1 MVEAATP
8 KSIRALHAGVVLG
21 VLLSFLARL
30 FQVFDPAFWTSGLGD
45 WMDPYFINYLL
56 EHWYRSVTTFRDP
69 ASPPMYFPVSGTLGY
84 SHALVLYAPF
94 YVPIRFCFHP
104 FQAYSLTLFAVIG
117 TGLICLYLVF
127 RKRFGLPFLESLL
140 LMTCFMT
147 STNALDASVAVW
159 SQRASAFLIPPILL
173 LGSRARPV
181 SPKREG
187 FLRVKADGLT
197 TGVTAFLAMLLF
209 THDFHTALF
218 ALLFVVLAL
227 VSCGG
232 TSTWRWP
239 IVFWR
244 AQPPLE
250 KAAIVI
256 GALAILWTI
265 FVAVSGGAELRI
277 LGLHIR
283 SHDWRRPALVGV
295 AAVVWFAALRGPRRI
310 GSTLARLDPWIQA
323 LVFGFAAGALVF
335 VWVYLPFILSHRTF
349 PEADLLNALRS
360 QAPSE
365 WNGPLDALRQLN
377 VYRSLR
383 TFVLAFVVGGV
394 LCLPWVA
401 VDRQT
406 RRAGLW
412 LIGISVLVL
421 LMPIRLHGFSIW
433 MAVFRPLPG
442 FSAIRDPARI
452 IYVYELAAIL
462 ALAWILTRLPR
473 TLVNRVAVCVGL
485 VIVMAMDSNR
495 DVFERYRP
503 NDVYRRWVEAP
514 ITIDPACRSFFV
526 KGATPEYMSRSSH
539 MWTLYAI
546 DAMFV
551 SLDHSLPTLNG
562 YSAWAPDEWNLQSPH
577 EADYTDRVRRWI
589 ERNGLTGVCEFDL
602 VGRTMRPF

>member
-1 MVEAATP
+1 
-8 KSIRALHAGVVLG
+8 
-21 VLLSFLARL
+21 
-30 FQVFDPAFWTSGLGD
+30 
-45 WMDPYFINYLL
+45 MDPYFINYLL
-56 EHWYRSVTTFRDP
+56 EHWYQCVTTFRDP

-94 YVPIRFCFHP
+94 YVPIRFFFHP

-159 SQRASAFLIPPILL
+159 SQRASVFLIPPILL

-197 TGVTAFLAMLLF
+197 TAATAFLAMLLF

-218 ALLFVVLAL
+218 ALLFVVLAF
-227 VSCGG
+227 VSCAG

-244 AQPPLE
+244 AQRPLE
-250 KAAIVI
+250 RTAIVI

-277 LGLHIR
+277 LGLLIR

-310 GSTLARLDPWIQA
+310 GSKLARLDPWIQA
-323 LVFGFAAGALVF
+323 LVFGFAAGAFVF
-335 VWVYLPFILSHRTF
+335 LWVYLPFILSHRTF

-360 QAPSE
+360 HDPSQ

-383 TFVLAFVVGGV
+383 TFVLAFVVGV

-433 MAVFRPLPG
+433 MTVFRPLPG
-442 FSAIRDPARI
+442 FTAIRDPARI

-473 TLVNRVAVCVGL
+473 TLVNRMAVCVGL

-503 NDVYRRWVEAP
+503 NDVFRRWVEAP
-514 ITIDPACRSFFV
+514 IAIDPACRSFFV

-589 ERNGLTGVCEFDL
+589 ERYGLTGVCEFDL